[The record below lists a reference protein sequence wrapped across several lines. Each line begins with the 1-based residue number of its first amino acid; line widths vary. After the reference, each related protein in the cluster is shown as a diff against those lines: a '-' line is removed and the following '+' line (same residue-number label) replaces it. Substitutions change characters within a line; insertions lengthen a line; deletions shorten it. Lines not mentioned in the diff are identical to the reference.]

1 MDDDLIN
8 EIELIVQKQYQKA
21 LDQTQIK
28 DDIIEIKQENEPM
41 IQIQPN
47 INQINIQKQQIQHK
61 ELPDC
66 YNLNNNHD
74 NQPYTFNQT
83 NIGQLATQ
91 PKISIK
97 LENEPLTQPNNQIIQ
112 KPQIQHQEP
121 PNINQEQPKLTQRQ
135 PNNRMQHKEPRNCYK
150 LNNKEVEPIPFNQ
163 VDLNQ
168 FMAERKIHI
177 ARLRAKAKKVN
188 KEYEFFP
195 SDALDDLAQNGF
207 FSNIPSE
214 TEQINENQPQNNET
228 PKEQNKQN
236 NIQNKEQIKKGN
248 KNENKNK
255 EPSTEIVSE
264 IIQTKSKQN
273 KKATSEVKPQNKKKY
288 QKKKES
294 SSEISYSASD
304 SDSGQNAFMKRMEK
318 QWKEREEKTKILRK
332 KANKIRKGY
341 EDLPSEDLFDLE
353 MNGFFPESESS
364 ETKLKVSKLKSLTK
378 KKTPQE
384 LIDFHTQAYKDALQ
398 FLKIDVSNSS
408 PKELC
413 VIIDALNPNA
423 SYHFWYGLVKDCIPP
438 KNLSQ
443 HTNYYKCSYKRVLY
457 KGKLTVEDKKYLTN
471 LVDTQYDQLSSVQI
485 TKLAQ
490 ETEFLNRDIFSQDIL
505 NFVGRIIY
513 NKNKSPYNFPKTD
526 TKTQI
531 QQMQVK
537 LENEIRL
544 KYSVLY
550 KKALKHVLPEQNII
564 KPSEVCFAIDELNDE
579 QNTKFW
585 EYAVK
590 NDDIKGFSR
599 NEAQKYYMYYYDKV
613 IEQRDSHF

>member
-21 LDQTQIK
+21 LDQTQTK
-28 DDIIEIKQENEPM
+28 DDAIEIKQENEPM
-41 IQIQPN
+41 PQIQPN
-47 INQINIQKQQIQHK
+47 INQINIQKQQTQHK
-61 ELPDC
+61 EVPHC
-66 YNLNNNHD
+66 QNLNNN
-74 NQPYTFNQT
+74 
-83 NIGQLATQ
+83 Q

-97 LENEPLTQPNNQIIQ
+97 LENEPMPQIQSNSQIIQ

-121 PNINQEQPKLTQRQ
+121 PNINQEQAKLTQSQ
-135 PNNRMQHKEPRNCYK
+135 PINNRMKHKEPRNCYK
-150 LNNKEVEPIPFNQ
+150 LNNKEVEPIPFSS
-163 VDLNQ
+163 VDFNQ
-168 FMAERKIHI
+168 FMAEHKIHI
-177 ARLRAKAKKVN
+177 TRLRAKAKKVN

-195 SDALDDLAQNGF
+195 SDALDELEQNGF

-214 TEQINENQPQNNET
+214 TEQINENQPKNNEQT
-228 PKEQNKQN
+228 PKGQNKQN
-236 NIQNKEQIKKGN
+236 NIPNKEQIKKGN
-248 KNENKNK
+248 QKENK
-255 EPSTEIVSE
+255 EPSTTSTEIVSE

-273 KKATSEVKPQNKKKY
+273 KKTSEVKPQNKKKY

-457 KGKLTVEDKKYLTN
+457 KGKLTAEDKNISLI
-471 LVDTQYDQLSSVQI
+471 QL
-485 TKLAQ
+485 
-490 ETEFLNRDIFSQDIL
+490 IL
-505 NFVGRIIY
+505 
-513 NKNKSPYNFPKTD
+513 S
-526 TKTQI
+526 
-531 QQMQVK
+531 M
-537 LENEIRL
+537 
-544 KYSVLY
+544 
-550 KKALKHVLPEQNII
+550 I
-564 KPSEVCFAIDELNDE
+564 K
-579 QNTKFW
+579 
-585 EYAVK
+585 
-590 NDDIKGFSR
+590 
-599 NEAQKYYMYYYDKV
+599 
-613 IEQRDSHF
+613 

>member
-21 LDQTQIK
+21 LDQTQTK
-28 DDIIEIKQENEPM
+28 YDIIEIKQENEPM
-41 IQIQPN
+41 LQIQPN
-47 INQINIQKQQIQHK
+47 INQINIQKQQTQHK
-61 ELPDC
+61 EVPHCL
-66 YNLNNNHD
+66 NLNNNHD
-74 NQPYTFNQT
+74 NEQQTFNQT
-83 NIGQLATQ
+83 NIGQLTQ

-97 LENEPLTQPNNQIIQ
+97 LENEPMPQIQSNSQIIQ
-112 KPQIQHQEP
+112 KPLIQPQI
-121 PNINQEQPKLTQRQ
+121 K
-135 PNNRMQHKEPRNCYK
+135 NRMQHKEPRNCYK
-150 LNNKEVEPIPFNQ
+150 LNNKEVEPIPFNS

-168 FMAERKIHI
+168 FMAEHKIHI

-195 SDALDDLAQNGF
+195 SDALDELEQNGF

-214 TEQINENQPQNNET
+214 TEQISENQPKNNEQT
-228 PKEQNKQN
+228 PKGQNKQN

-248 KNENKNK
+248 KKENK
-255 EPSTEIVSE
+255 EPSTTSTEIVSE

-273 KKATSEVKPQNKKKY
+273 KKTTSEVKPQNKKKY

-398 FLKIDVSNSS
+398 FLKIDVTNSS

-471 LVDTQYDQLSSVQI
+471 LVDTQYDQMSSVQI

-505 NFVGRIIY
+505 NFIGRIIY

-526 TKTQI
+526 TKTKI

-585 EYAVK
+585 EFAVK
-590 NDDIKGFSR
+590 NDDIKGFSPS
-599 NEAQKYYMYYYDKV
+599 EAQKYYMYYYDKV